1 MFTIFQS
8 KSINIFMPRKQTLAD
23 FAEEIVA
30 VPDFTPGP
38 YGMDLVVR
46 GDMDDREWRRWNAIA
61 QTNDL
66 KQMMIKHRKA
76 NGPKGLRD
84 AVIDF
89 LRTNNI
95 QLKDDIEDV

>member
-1 MFTIFQS
+1 
-8 KSINIFMPRKQTLAD
+8 MPRRQTLAD

-38 YGMDLVVR
+38 YGMDLVIR
-46 GDMDDREWRRWNAIA
+46 GDMTDKEWRRWNAIS
-61 QTNDL
+61 QTTDL

-76 NGPKGLRD
+76 NGTKGLRD
-84 AVIDF
+84 AILDF

-95 QLKDDIEDV
+95 QLKDDIEDA